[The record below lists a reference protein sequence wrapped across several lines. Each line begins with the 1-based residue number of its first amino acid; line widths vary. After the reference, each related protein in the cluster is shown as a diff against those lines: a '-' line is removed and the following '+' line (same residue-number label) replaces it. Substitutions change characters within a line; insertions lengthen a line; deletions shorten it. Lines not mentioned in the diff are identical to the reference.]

1 MSHVADQVQW
11 VRPALQSRSQ
21 ETLERLLDAAEA
33 VMTEKGFEAAGVA
46 EIAARASSSV
56 GAFYAR
62 FKDKDALLRCLH
74 DRFCSEALATA
85 TETLAPERWLGA
97 TIPEIFEVVIPFLT
111 RIYEQRRSLI
121 RAFIVRCSLDASF
134 LEAGARMHRHISD
147 RLRDLLLARREE
159 IDHEN
164 PELAVDFGL
173 RTVMHL
179 LDMNTL
185 VGHVHP
191 QEFSIAGDAL
201 ARELTRVY
209 LGYLGIDRTGGA
221 NDTRR

>member
-1 MSHVADQVQW
+1 MSRVAEHLKW

-62 FKDKDALLRCLH
+62 FKDKDAVLRCLH
-74 DRFCSEALATA
+74 ERFCDEALATA
-85 TETLAPERWLGA
+85 TETLDPERWVGA
-97 TIPEIFEVVIPFLT
+97 NIPEIFDVVIPFLT
-111 RIYEQRRSLI
+111 HVYEERASLI
-121 RAFIVRCSLDASF
+121 KAFIVRCCLDASF

-147 RLRDLLLARREE
+147 SLRRLLLARRDE
-159 IDHEN
+159 IEHEN

-173 RTVMHL
+173 RAVMHL

-191 QEFSIAGDAL
+191 QEFAL
-201 ARELTRVY
+201 SGEPLAHELTRVY
-209 LGYLGIDRTGGA
+209 LGYLGIDRTAGA
-221 NDTRR
+221 NGAM